1 MTELGEKSKTATNR
15 NSINIGKVNYAFKI
29 EEKIGSALSMIN
41 YSGVFKVEASDKGF
55 TDELK
60 NNVIVIKQLNIFLN
74 AIKSIPK
81 DYYSFML
88 EDETP
93 NPQHKGTLSDKN
105 RLIISHVER
114 VFAYELYHR
123 WSCRLC
129 GDKDGWVING
139 EVGKHLKWF
148 YGNDDNGN
156 LKYPDLVLHKG
167 QLYHDIYDQ
176 MIVCEIKRKDNV
188 KSGIVDDL
196 NKLYQFTCKPTD
208 SPKEPKRNEGRFFC
222 PFICG
227 AYVITNVEKKEND
240 NVNLADIINYLVS
253 QKQLLK
259 FKLEEPD
266 NDLKKILFFISNWD
280 VNGNYTLT
288 YQTLYNILLQ
298 RNATKR
304 EKFD

>member
-1 MTELGEKSKTATNR
+1 MTELGEKSKKAVNGNHVGKA
-15 NSINIGKVNYAFKI
+15 NSAVKI
-29 EEKIGSALSMIN
+29 EEKIGSAISMIK
-41 YSGVFKVEASDKGF
+41 YSGVFKVEASNKGF

-60 NNVIVIKQLNIFLN
+60 NNDIVIRQLNIFFD

-81 DYYSFML
+81 DYYSFIL
-88 EDETP
+88 ENETP
-93 NPQHKGTLSDKN
+93 NSQHKGTISDKN

-139 EVGKHLKWF
+139 EVGKYLKWF

-156 LKYPDLVLHKG
+156 QKYPDLVLHKG
-167 QLYHDIYDQ
+167 QTYYGKYDQ

-196 NKLYQFTCKPTD
+196 NKIYQFTCETTD
-208 SPKEPKRNEGRFFC
+208 ISKESKRNEGRFFC

-240 NVNLADIINYLVS
+240 NVNLVDIINYLVS
-253 QKQLLK
+253 QKKLLK
-259 FKLEEPD
+259 FKIEKPD
-266 NDLKKILFFISNWD
+266 DNLKKILFFISNWD

-288 YQTLYNILLQ
+288 YQTLYNIFLQ
-298 RNATKR
+298 RNATER